1 MKEAARGR
9 TVGAIATVAVVGAVA
24 AGIYLLGSPSEERLL
39 KLDDRRTADLNTLAG
54 AVDVFWTRHQRLP
67 ASLDELR
74 SEPVGRLDL
83 QDPASGR
90 FYEYQSLGERS
101 YEVCAVFE
109 RDSAARD
116 SPARA
121 DGLWAHGPG
130 RQCFKREP
138 RRLER

>member
-1 MKEAARGR
+1 MTDAARGR
-9 TVGAIATVAVVGAVA
+9 AAGVIATVAVVGAVA
-24 AGIYLLGSPSEERLL
+24 VGIYLLGSPSEERTLR
-39 KLDDRRTADLNTLAG
+39 LDDRRTADLITLAG

-83 QDPASGR
+83 QDPSSGR
-90 FYEYQSLGERS
+90 SYEYRALAERS

-121 DGLWAHGPG
+121 DGLWAHRPG

-138 RRLER
+138 RTLER